1 MPLGFRKIE
10 MRIGINASIVDLF
23 LSGLGTYTVELS
35 RELAKLH
42 GDVILYTAQP
52 EVCAIDAARMRQIRW
67 RVQASQGRM
76 GHLRR
81 LLWTQTVLPYGLLVD
96 RASLLLSPLAE
107 GMFLPTV
114 PQVIVVHDILPL
126 RFPTEY
132 PWQQYYFRYLVPA
145 MLKRARAIVAVSEH
159 TKRDLR
165 LFYGIDAGAI
175 EVVPNGYDRERYRV
189 GLASQEMKV
198 KYDLQSYLLYV
209 GNLLPHK
216 NLQRL
221 LRAFALIAA
230 EVPQLLVIAGHKDP
244 RYHPMLA
251 AEAQALGMAQ
261 KVRFLDYVP
270 AADLP
275 ALYTGADVFVL
286 PSLYEGF
293 GLPILEAMACGTPVI
308 ASHTSAIPEVTGD
321 AAVLID
327 PQDVPAL
334 AASMHAVLVNPE
346 VREALR
352 QRGLARA
359 AQFSWDRTARAVLH
373 ILAKAAER

>member
-52 EVCAIDAARMRQIRW
+52 EVCAIDAARVRQIRW

-189 GLASQEMKV
+189 GLASQEMKA

>member
-1 MPLGFRKIE
+1 MGHGVERID
-10 MRIGINASIVDLF
+10 MRIAINASIVDPF
-23 LSGLGTYTVELS
+23 LSGLGVYTVELS
-35 RELAKLH
+35 RELAKFH
-42 GDVILYTAQP
+42 GDVMLYTAHP
-52 EVCAIDAARMRQIRW
+52 EVSVIDSARVRRIRW

-81 LLWTQTVLPYGLLVD
+81 LLWTQTVLPCWLLAD
-96 RASLLLSPLAE
+96 GAAILLSPLPE

-114 PQVIVVHDILPL
+114 PQVIVVHDVLPL
-126 RFPTEY
+126 RFPVEY
-132 PWQQYYFRYLVPA
+132 PRQQYYFRYLVPA

-159 TKRDLR
+159 TKRDLEM
-165 LFYGIDAGAI
+165 FYGTNVGTI
-175 EVVPNGYDRERYRV
+175 EVVPNGYNRERYRV
-189 GLASQEMKV
+189 GLASQEIKE
-198 KYDLQSYLLYV
+198 KYGLQSYLLYI

-221 LRAFALIAA
+221 LWAFALIAA
-230 EVPQLLVIAGHKDP
+230 DVPQILVIAGRTDP
-244 RYHPMLA
+244 RYHPKLA
-251 AEAQALGMAQ
+251 AEAKALGVTE

-270 AADLP
+270 AEDLP

-308 ASHTSAIPEVTGD
+308 ASRTSSIPEVTGD
-321 AAVLID
+321 AAALVD

-334 AASMHAVLVNPE
+334 AAIMHAVLADPDA
-346 VREALR
+346 REGLR

-359 AQFSWDRTARAVLH
+359 AQFSWSRTARALLS
-373 ILAKAAER
+373 ILVKAAGR

>member
-1 MPLGFRKIE
+1 MQFGFRKIG
-10 MRIGINASIVDLF
+10 MRIAINASIVDLF
-23 LSGLGTYTVELS
+23 LSGLGIYTVELS

-42 GDVILYTAQP
+42 GDVIIYTAQP
-52 EVCAIDAARMRQIRW
+52 EVCAIDSSRVRRIRW

-81 LLWTQTVLPYGLLVD
+81 LLWTQTVLPYGLLAD
-96 RASLLLSPLAE
+96 GAALLLSPLAE

-145 MLKRARAIVAVSEH
+145 LLRRARAIVAVSEH
-159 TKRDLR
+159 TKRDLQT
-165 LFYGIDAGAI
+165 FYSIDAGEI
-175 EVVPNGYDRERYRV
+175 EVVPNGYDWERYHV

-198 KYDLQSYLLYV
+198 KYGLQSYFLYV

-216 NLQRL
+216 NLHCL

-230 EVPQLLVIAGHKDP
+230 EVPHSLVIAGHKDP
-244 RYHPMLA
+244 RYHPRLA
-251 AEAQALGMAQ
+251 AEAKALGITK

-270 AADLP
+270 AEDLP

-308 ASHTSAIPEVTGD
+308 ASHTSSIPEVVGD
-321 AAVLID
+321 AAVLVD
-327 PQDVPAL
+327 PQDMPTL
-334 AASMHAVLVNPE
+334 AASIHAVLANRDL
-346 VREALR
+346 REGLR

-359 AQFSWDRTARAVLH
+359 TQFSWGRTARAVLS